1 MKFVEVTYEEFLE
14 DRRNA
19 LLSGDLEAVKVYG
32 DKYNV
37 NYGGMSDVAIMRGA
51 QKAVEELTGK
61 GGATKKERDLAWLK
75 YSNWLLKHGYTR
87 GQDRRMKDEEAEAD
101 DSGRAAGD
109 AEG

>member
-1 MKFVEVTYEEFLE
+1 MKFVEVTYKEFLE

-19 LLSGDLEAVKVYG
+19 LLSADPDALKAYG
-32 DKYNV
+32 TKYNV
-37 NYGGMSDVAIMRGA
+37 KYEGKPDVLIMRAA

-61 GGATKKERDLAWLK
+61 GGATKRERDLAWLK

-87 GQDRRMKDEEAEAD
+87 GQDQRMKDKEAEAD
-101 DSGRAAGD
+101 DSGRNAGN